1 MYPSGFNGL
10 SLGKIVGGLSKTL
23 NIVNQALPLYKQI
36 RPIISN
42 AGSIL
47 NIFREFNKPDV
58 LVTAK
63 KNDTPKSTVEAK
75 IMKSNPLN
83 MPTFF
88 Q

>member
-23 NIVNQALPLYKQI
+23 NIVNQALPLYKQL

-47 NIFREFNKPDV
+47 SIFREFNKPDV
-58 LVTAK
+58 LATAK